1 MIGADFDGTVIE
13 ILLIEDNRGDARL
26 AQEALSDGK
35 FQIGFHHVWDGEEA
49 MAFLHRTGKHAG
61 ASRPDLILLDLDLPR
76 MDGRVVL
83 AEIKADDSLKSIPV
97 VVLTSSNS
105 EVDVFRSYE
114 LQANCYITKPI
125 TAVAFVKVVS
135 AIDDFCLTIV
145 KLPPAPPAQP
155 PARGASKPA
164 SPSR

>member
-145 KLPPAPPAQP
+145 KLPPAPPAW

-164 SPSR
+164 PPSR